1 MSPYPMFSRRV
12 VRFKCH
18 DFARGTAHNRAPR
31 ARVEARERTTLAV
44 MAPDASYVDGAFAEC
59 HELIEEMRRIYSTDE
74 DAVRVRQL
82 NQQFAEVRELCD
94 TREAHMQTVIKEMV
108 KRVEKEEKKLTAEG
122 KASEEEHQKRMAAAE
137 AEKRAAG
144 DYLTQME
151 KEAQSLEELQAT
163 LKAKGATLKVRRAE
177 VDAVDMDE
185 VPRAKHELSLYA
197 HISKISWTYEATD
210 RVKGRINAHEGK
222 DLKVIDFAVGDRS
235 DYQLTNDLWNMI
247 G

>member
-1 MSPYPMFSRRV
+1 MSPYPISSRCV

-31 ARVEARERTTLAV
+31 ARVEARKRTTLAV

-108 KRVEKEEKKLTAEG
+108 KRVDKEEKKLTTEG

-137 AEKRAAG
+137 EEKRAAG
-144 DYLTQME
+144 EYLTQME
-151 KEAQSLEELQAT
+151 AEAQSLEEMQAA
-163 LKAKGATLKVRRAE
+163 LKAKGATLKVRNAE
-177 VDAVDMDE
+177 VTAVAEDA

-197 HISKISWTYEATD
+197 HISKISWHYEATD
-210 RVKGRINAHEGK
+210 RIKGRINAHEGK
-222 DLKVIDFAVGDRS
+222 DLKVIDFAMGDRS
-235 DYQLTNDLWNMI
+235 GYHSRMTC
-247 G
+247 GT